1 VNPAL
6 ERLGFAAADRA
17 VVLHADDVGMCHAS
31 LAAFAELA
39 GGGLAVSGSLM
50 VPCPWFPAAAA
61 FCRAHPEVDAG
72 VHLTLTS
79 EWEGYRWSPLSTRDP
94 ASGLCDEQGT
104 FPRHPREVAA
114 RGTQEAVET
123 EMAAQL
129 DRAAHAGLSFS
140 HVDAHMFT
148 VLHPRFLDA
157 YVRLAVARQALPL
170 LWRIDG
176 PLGALGEAEAAAARR
191 VTGEWAQRGLP
202 VFDHLV
208 RLPLMQA
215 DDRLEQARA
224 AFAALP
230 PGLAH
235 CIFHP
240 ALDTP
245 ELRAITPDWRARAAD
260 FAVLAGAALRR
271 CLTGLGI
278 HVLTYRH
285 LGRAAPTPST

>member
-1 VNPAL
+1 MNPAL
-6 ERLGFAAADRA
+6 ERLGFAPADRA
-17 VVLHADDVGMCHAS
+17 VILHADDVGMCHAS

-50 VPCPWFPAAAA
+50 VPCPWFPAAVA

-94 ASGLCDEQGT
+94 ASGLCDALGA

-114 RGTQEAVET
+114 RGTLEAVEK

-129 DRAAHAGLSFS
+129 ERAARAGLRFS

-148 VLHPRFLDA
+148 ALHPRFLDA
-157 YVRLAVARQALPL
+157 YVRLAVAHQALPL
-170 LWRIDG
+170 LWRVDG
-176 PLGALGEAEAAAARR
+176 PLGALGEVEAASVRR
-191 VTGEWAQRGLP
+191 SAGDWERRGLP
-202 VFDHLV
+202 VVDHLV
-208 RLPLMQA
+208 RMPLAQA

-224 AFAALP
+224 ALAALP

-245 ELRAITPDWRARAAD
+245 ELRAIAPDWRGRAAD
-260 FAVLAGAALRR
+260 FEVLAGAELRR
-271 CLTGLGI
+271 CLAGLGI
-278 HVLTYRH
+278 HVLTYRQ
-285 LGRAAPTPST
+285 LSATVASSG